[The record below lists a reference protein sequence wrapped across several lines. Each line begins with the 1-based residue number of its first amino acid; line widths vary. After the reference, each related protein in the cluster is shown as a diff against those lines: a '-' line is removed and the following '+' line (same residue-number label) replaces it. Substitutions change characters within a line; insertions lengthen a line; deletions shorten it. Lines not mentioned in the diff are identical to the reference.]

1 MVGLRRK
8 LLRGSQKLVVETD
21 GVEVQEVSKVI
32 RKAEVHR
39 VLRGVNKV
47 EVKVVGML
55 DGEQGAQRNKK
66 DGKKDQ
72 KRRKKDQK
80 RIKKGTFSNE
90 EENKSNSMT
99 KNG

>member
-8 LLRGSQKLVVETD
+8 LRRKLRRGSQKLVVETD

-32 RKAEVHR
+32 RIVEVNR

-55 DGEQGAQRNKK
+55 DGEQGTK
-66 DGKKDQ
+66 
-72 KRRKKDQK
+72 RKKQK
-80 RIKKGTFSNE
+80 KKGSKKKKKGSKKWEIF
-90 EENKSNSMT
+90 K
-99 KNG
+99 